1 MFLLDYDKTGLDED
15 TAMITKIILKEELN
29 SEELRKL
36 EILFR
41 ETDRGILDS
50 FLILT
55 DSPELARI
63 CRRLDMAVAA
73 VLSGDQRSAAAGN
86 AEACD
91 AGDFSRIPDTCGMW
105 DFSGIP
111 YAVTDTDDLDG
122 RYLERIW
129 QRYRGIPWE
138 ICETDRCIVRETV
151 PEDVDSFYGIYSD
164 KSITAYMEDLF
175 EDRDEEKQYIG
186 DYIEKVYG
194 FYGFGMWTVC
204 LKETG
209 EVIGRAGL
217 SMREGFEE
225 PELGYVIGRKWQRQ
239 GIATEVCRAI
249 LIYGRDEL
257 GFERVRALMHPE
269 NAASKRLCHKLGFR
283 YAKEIELAGIRY
295 DSYEIVPGRR

>member
-1 MFLLDYDKTGLDED
+1 MTLF
-15 TAMITKIILKEELN
+15 TKGYGMTTEIILEDKLNTEELQ
-29 SEELRKL
+29 KL

-41 ETDRGILDS
+41 ETPRDILND

-63 CRRLDMAVAA
+63 CRKLNMAVAA
-73 VLSGDQRSAAAGN
+73 VLSGAWDFD
-86 AEACD
+86 D
-91 AGDFSRIPDTCGMW
+91 AGSISPCGAE

-111 YAVTDTDDLDG
+111 YAVTDTDDLDE

-138 ICETDRCIVRETV
+138 ICRTERCFVREST
-151 PEDVDSFYGIYSD
+151 PADVESFYRIYRD
-164 KSITAYMEDLF
+164 KSITAHMENLF
-175 EDRDEEKQYIG
+175 AEPEKERQYIR

-209 EVIGRAGL
+209 EVIGRAGFSL
-217 SMREGFEE
+217 REGFEE
-225 PELGYVIGRKWQRQ
+225 PEIGYVIEKGRQRQ

-249 LIYGRDEL
+249 LSYGREEL
-257 GFERVRALMHPE
+257 GFEKVRALVRPE
-269 NAASKRLCHKLGFR
+269 NAASKGLCRKLDFE
-283 YAKEIELAGIRY
+283 YAGETEADGVVY
-295 DSYEIVPGRR
+295 GSYILQLTSCGA

>member
-1 MFLLDYDKTGLDED
+1 
-15 TAMITKIILKEELN
+15 MITKIILEKELNKEELQ
-29 SEELRKL
+29 KL

-41 ETDRGILDS
+41 ETGRDILDS

-63 CRRLDMAVAA
+63 CRSMDMAVAA
-73 VLSGDQRSAAAGN
+73 VLSG
-86 AEACD
+86 EEK
-91 AGDFSRIPDTCGMW
+91 

-111 YAVTDTDDLDG
+111 YAVLDAENPDEK
-122 RYLERIW
+122 YLEKVW
-129 QRYRGIPWE
+129 QRYRGIPWR
-138 ICETDRCIVRETV
+138 ICETERCFVRETT
-151 PEDVDSFYGIYSD
+151 PEDVESFYRIYRD

-175 EDRDEEKQYIG
+175 EDKEKERQYIR

-225 PELGYVIGRKWQRQ
+225 PELGYVIGKKWQKQ
-239 GIATEVCRAI
+239 GIATEVCREI
-249 LIYGRDEL
+249 LAYGRDEL
-257 GFERVRALMHPE
+257 GFERVKAFMHPE
-269 NAASKRLCHKLGFR
+269 NAASERLCHKLGFR
-283 YAKEIELAGIRY
+283 YEEKVNLAKTVYDCYMIRL
-295 DSYEIVPGRR
+295 R

>member
-1 MFLLDYDKTGLDED
+1 
-15 TAMITKIILKEELN
+15 MITKIILEEELN
-29 SEELRKL
+29 TEELQKL

-41 ETDRGILDS
+41 ETPRDILDD

-63 CRRLDMAVAA
+63 CRRFHMAVAA
-73 VLSGDQRSAAAGN
+73 VLSGDRRSVAAGD
-86 AEACD
+86 ADAC
-91 AGDFSRIPDTCGMW
+91 GTENFPGLHDTCGMW
-105 DFSGIP
+105 DFSGVP
-111 YAVTDTDDLDG
+111 YAVTDTDDLDE

-129 QRYRGIPWE
+129 RRCRGLPWG
-138 ICETDRCIVRETV
+138 ICETERCLVRESV
-151 PEDVDSFYGIYSD
+151 PEDVDSFYQIYSD
-164 KSITAYMEDLF
+164 ESITAFMEDLF
-175 EDRDEEKQYIG
+175 EDKEKEKQYIR

-225 PELGYVIGRKWQRQ
+225 PELGYVIGEKWQKQ
-239 GIATEVCRAI
+239 GIAAEVCRGI
-249 LIYGRDEL
+249 LAYGRDEL

-269 NAASKRLCHKLGFR
+269 NVASERLCHKLGFL
-283 YAKEIELAGIRY
+283 YEEEITLGSEIY
-295 DSYEIVPGRR
+295 SSYYMRL